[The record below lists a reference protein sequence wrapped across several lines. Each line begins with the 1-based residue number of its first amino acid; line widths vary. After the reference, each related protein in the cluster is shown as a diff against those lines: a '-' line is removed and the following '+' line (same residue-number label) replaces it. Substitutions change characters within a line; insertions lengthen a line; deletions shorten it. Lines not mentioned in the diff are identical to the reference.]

1 LPEVEYTARQ
11 LREQVLGATI
21 QDVLV
26 FWERSIAHPPLPDF
40 LAEIVGR
47 TIEGVR
53 RRGKFLLLDLTSDL
67 LLTVHRR
74 MTGNFLLLAPGW
86 QLDTSLREQDLVAW
100 NVRGPAF
107 ILPTDVDPDLAAQAR
122 HCRVCFVFADG
133 RCLLFT
139 DPRKFGR
146 LELWSRA
153 QEEQALEGVGPEPLD
168 ASFTSEVLANGIA
181 GRKTAIKQLLLDQR
195 LVAGIGNIYADEA
208 LFYAGIHPQ
217 RRGDSLNQLE
227 IQRLHEGI
235 VSVLLLGIEH
245 GGTSFSNYRGLWGE
259 AGDNFSHVRVYQQE
273 GKPCGRC
280 GTLIERITIAQRS
293 SHFCPACQTLS
304 AE

>member
-1 LPEVEYTARQ
+1 
-11 LREQVLGATI
+11 VLGATI
-21 QDVLV
+21 QEVLL
-26 FWERSIAHPPLPDF
+26 FWERSIAYPPLPDF
-40 LAEIVGR
+40 QAEITGR

-53 RRGKFLLLDLTSDL
+53 RRGKFLLLDLTGDL

-86 QLDTSLREQDLVAW
+86 QLDTSLREQDLAAW
-100 NVRGPAF
+100 NTRGPAF
-107 ILPTDVDPDLAAQAR
+107 ILPSNVDPDLAVQAR

-146 LELWSRA
+146 LELWPRA
-153 QEEQALEGVGPEPLD
+153 HEEQALEGVGPEPLD
-168 ASFTSEVLANGIA
+168 ASFTSELLAHGIA

-227 IQRLHEGI
+227 IQRLQEGI

-280 GTLIERITIAQRS
+280 GTLIERIIIAQRS

-304 AE
+304 AG